1 MKIKPNNKIKKLIIL
16 KIKLKQLIKTNSKRI
31 FIKIM
36 MTNPNNLRIEIK
48 SKINKNHCKKRI
60 IKKDKILSTLVFLFL
75 KF

>member
-1 MKIKPNNKIKKLIIL
+1 
-16 KIKLKQLIKTNSKRI
+16 
-31 FIKIM
+31 M